1 MAFESE
7 EYHRSTTSVVEGEG
21 ECMGGNGCVGI
32 IQFSSPNIS
41 RMLLA
46 QLPLSHGLWLSI
58 PSVNDSSVVMFWTV
72 VII

>member
-1 MAFESE
+1 MEINDILGSQ
-7 EYHRSTTSVVEGEG
+7 
-21 ECMGGNGCVGI
+21 
-32 IQFSSPNIS
+32 IQTPVDAPSAELGQEDFL